1 MSSLIH
7 SIHRSGRRY
16 SLNEFGSNFGVTTQS
31 LSATVAN
38 FSFETPIISGFQ
50 YSPTG
55 SSWNI
60 NSASGL
66 TVGNNTWLGTAV
78 QDGNQA
84 CFMQGAAAE
93 ISQSLTLV
101 PGLTY
106 MLFFYGIQRP
116 TFSGLT
122 CSVKIDTDIITTV
135 IPPSTT
141 VWTQYSASFTTR
153 NNTALLTFSGLNTLG
168 GDRSLVLDNIRIKYP
183 VYV

>member
-1 MSSLIH
+1 MSGLIH
-7 SIHRSGRRY
+7 SIHRTGRRY
-16 SLNEFGSNFGVTTQS
+16 NVNEFASDLGVTTQS
-31 LSATVAN
+31 LSVTVTN
-38 FSFETPIISGFQ
+38 FSFETPTTSTFI
-50 YSPTG
+50 YNPTG
-55 SSWNI
+55 SSWNM

-66 TVGNNTWLGTAV
+66 TVGNNTWLATTV

-84 CFMQGAAAE
+84 CFLQGDVSE

-106 MLFFYGIQRP
+106 MLYFYGIQRP

-122 CSVKIDTDIITTV
+122 CSVKIDGAVIATV

-141 VWTQYSASFTTR
+141 VWTQFSASFTTR
-153 NNTALLTFSGLNTLG
+153 NNSTVLTFSGKNTQG
-168 GDRSLVLDNIRIKYP
+168 GDRSLVLDNVRIKYP